1 MRLVLDQFDH
11 DAMVDD
17 PTVVDPPRVFFRVD
31 ENSQRQR
38 ALRAAQVLSSTLTRG
53 DLERMAHH
61 VRSEFR
67 NAVKAHGPWVDLGFL
82 ASLAVASVSSK
93 GVHHE
98 VRLRLETTYEKEL
111 DLLRVAYMDDDTLVE
126 LICGASYSPPGA
138 ETLLE
143 RIRGYDAAERAKDRG
158 RGVIGVTLHMGNYE
172 LGAQVLPE
180 LVSPVAIAYNRDP
193 WGLFEKLR
201 SRARRASQVEEIPIN
216 GSPFFTVEGRN
227 VLKRKGLLL
236 AAADRGLP
244 TERGPYYTFLG
255 AKARFL
261 DWPARLS
268 FATGAPL
275 LPCAV
280 VLRPDEGYTIE
291 LAEPIDPADFADPQ
305 ALMQRAVESLEDFV
319 RRFPEQ
325 WLILHRYWDRQ
336 PEEEAHAAA
345 A

>member
-1 MRLVLDQFDH
+1 M
-11 DAMVDD
+11 
-17 PTVVDPPRVFFRVD
+17 
-31 ENSQRQR
+31 
-38 ALRAAQVLSSTLTRG
+38 
-53 DLERMAHH
+53 
-61 VRSEFR
+61 
-67 NAVKAHGPWVDLGFL
+67 
-82 ASLAVASVSSK
+82 
-93 GVHHE
+93 
-98 VRLRLETTYEKEL
+98 
-111 DLLRVAYMDDDTLVE
+111 
-126 LICGASYSPPGA
+126 
-138 ETLLE
+138 LE